1 MNIRKTLLEM
11 DKATFNKYDLTHL
24 YESCDLSDK
33 DKQIVVD
40 MLNKH
45 EDAEVIYD
53 NLKKYLSHDN
63 IADDIDSITEDYD
76 SKYTKVSSK
85 TVMDSDGFYTDYTWY
100 RDEDGN
106 NVFVFGDSDIYKPED
121 GDFDFETE
129 SNAVAVEWFD
139 DYRGFE
145 DENDELIEKC
155 KTLKEELPKE
165 HLTIKLSGDTNVF
178 VDERSVTDIYEI
190 REAFL
195 SEFGN
200 IFINNNKQLQDKL
213 MSEVIRVT
221 ERIIPEATL
230 ELETIDVIDGYALI
244 DMEVGFVEDKAFEKL
259 TEELSNIIFNWYE
272 GDHLTMEFD
281 INECEINYNDL
292 EEDTVKT
299 RKGKWVNKGKAGTH
313 GTFNTKK
320 EADAQRKAM
329 FASGYKNESL
339 EGEDGWSEDIT
350 EITEPFFVEV
360 ENAAYELRN
369 TVRGASGFGKTVEDL
384 AELFRGFSD
393 MADDIA
399 ERLDDEE
406 ETLTESSYG
415 GAYDIT
421 DDSTKKQLIKQAEK
435 ISNDIIK
442 DAWISDQFVK
452 NKGTRIVLNIPIAKD
467 IDSARATEAENRA
480 MKIYDTNDV
489 WWDDFVLQVDVTDW
503 FEDNKVEESAT
514 DPKKYVKAFLKDFN
528 IPKENVR
535 IKKGPYETYAYRIPK
550 DCFGLYITLDDNT
563 VELQNHGLDSVKERY
578 HIDSYETV
586 TTRYFGDRVADQKLL
601 VNIKEASGQQ
611 VTESK
616 FIRESIEIETI
627 GDYITDHYDFDDVD
641 DKYSCINSI
650 RDSFKG
656 QNTISK
662 EELEQFIGS
671 HNGKDKIE
679 ESVGTV
685 TRYKVEYY
693 TGDSDERLE
702 TYIYADSTEEVR
714 KQLVDEIKSEG
725 IDDIV
730 ITAMIPEEVPASY
743 KDYDLKEASYGG
755 ATTNDF
761 AEVEQEVLAKL
772 NGGENHKE
780 AKWERLIT
788 KLVNDSDG
796 FTTDYSM
803 WYNKG
808 EKRWVFIFGDSDVY
822 DPTNTDPDWET
833 EDPEEARQWF
843 LDYNGFEDTDE
854 SLKED
859 WRTGTFTKD
868 DLTSYRAEMKKRIEG
883 VVFSIKGMK
892 EKHPEYSEIFD
903 NLTDELVDSMS
914 SLKNESLDEDTE
926 EDELETADQK
936 ISSAATSIN
945 SNKLPAIFR
954 MVKFQPD
961 TMNLDYGGGRFDN
974 AAEELA
980 KINVTNLVYDPYNR
994 SAEHNQEVL
1003 KQVRAN
1009 GGADTVTISNVLN
1022 VIAEPEAR
1030 QTVLRNAKK
1039 LVKPGGKVYITVYE
1053 GNKSGSG
1060 AETKAGYQLNK
1071 DTKDYVDEI
1080 SQVFDN
1086 VTRKGKLI
1094 IAE

>member
-63 IADDIDSITEDYD
+63 IADDINSITEDYD

-106 NVFVFGDSDIYKPED
+106 NVFVFGDPDIYKPED

-129 SNAVAVEWFD
+129 SNEVAVEWFD

-145 DENDELIEKC
+145 DDNDELIEKC

-178 VDERSVTDIYEI
+178 VDERSVTDIYKI
-190 REAFL
+190 RKAFL
-195 SEFGN
+195 LEFGN

-230 ELETIDVIDGYALI
+230 ELERIDVINGYALI

-350 EITEPFFVEV
+350 EITEPFFAKV

-384 AELFRGFSD
+384 AELFRSFSE

-399 ERLDDEE
+399 ETLDDEE
-406 ETLTESSYG
+406 ETLTE
-415 GAYDIT
+415 
-421 DDSTKKQLIKQAEK
+421 
-435 ISNDIIK
+435 
-442 DAWISDQFVK
+442 
-452 NKGTRIVLNIPIAKD
+452 GT
-467 IDSARATEAENRA
+467 E
-480 MKIYDTNDV
+480 
-489 WWDDFVLQVDVTDW
+489 
-503 FEDNKVEESAT
+503 T

-586 TTRYFGDRVADQKLL
+586 TTRYFGDRIADQKLL

-611 VTESK
+611 VTES
-616 FIRESIEIETI
+616 
-627 GDYITDHYDFDDVD
+627 
-641 DKYSCINSI
+641 
-650 RDSFKG
+650 
-656 QNTISK
+656 
-662 EELEQFIGS
+662 
-671 HNGKDKIE
+671 
-679 ESVGTV
+679 
-685 TRYKVEYY
+685 
-693 TGDSDERLE
+693 
-702 TYIYADSTEEVR
+702 
-714 KQLVDEIKSEG
+714 
-725 IDDIV
+725 
-730 ITAMIPEEVPASY
+730 
-743 KDYDLKEASYGG
+743 SYGG
-755 ATTNDF
+755 AYDI
-761 AEVEQEVLAKL
+761 ADDEY
-772 NGGENHKE
+772 
-780 AKWERLIT
+780 
-788 KLVNDSDG
+788 
-796 FTTDYSM
+796 FT
-803 WYNKG
+803 
-808 EKRWVFIFGDSDVY
+808 
-822 DPTNTDPDWET
+822 
-833 EDPEEARQWF
+833 
-843 LDYNGFEDTDE
+843 
-854 SLKED
+854 KED
-859 WRTGTFTKD
+859 
-868 DLTSYRAEMKKRIEG
+868 
-883 VVFSIKGMK
+883 GM
-892 EKHPEYSEIFD
+892 E
-903 NLTDELVDSMS
+903 
-914 SLKNESLDEDTE
+914 
-926 EDELETADQK
+926 
-936 ISSAATSIN
+936 
-945 SNKLPAIFR
+945 
-954 MVKFQPD
+954 
-961 TMNLDYGGGRFDN
+961 
-974 AAEELA
+974 AAEEVISILEKEFPELKLEISDMQLDNHSLYVVLVDEDGNEFTEEVVIDMRKIRHPLDLIKKYSPILA
-980 KINVTNLVYDPYNR
+980 ELFTKEIKEFHDGLNESASKFDLTKLKTEIKDKVKEVMTSPGFAFDLDEVDEYSTVEVKRLDDRVKVEIRAEVDFDGLTELGEACNPIIEKYDKEAYF
-994 SAEHNQEVL
+994 
-1003 KQVRAN
+1003 
-1009 GGADTVTISNVLN
+1009 
-1022 VIAEPEAR
+1022 EPE
-1030 QTVLRNAKK
+1030 QPGITNAY
-1039 LVKPGGKVYITVYE
+1039 LDI
-1053 GNKSGSG
+1053 
-1060 AETKAGYQLNK
+1060 
-1071 DTKDYVDEI
+1071 
-1080 SQVFDN
+1080 
-1086 VTRKGKLI
+1086 
-1094 IAE
+1094 